1 MSRVTTCNEMVFLG
15 SQDEFSTETIVNS
28 LHLTCGMLLPDSHL
42 VRALSA
48 WRLDT
53 GKGQLCIGF
62 CLEKFTLSTCL
73 VVLIKTPAFLN
84 VLETKKSQLSSFF
97 CSRWSRLLWKVSW
110 FQSPSRFQEWNSVV
124 CASSLQTDGK
134 GDRKMRSRCQGRRN
148 EFFCFGRLWKLFRC
162 EGVSCWKSKRCNG
175 LQFWGRLPKRFFC
188 IQGFA
193 VIKWRSLNIFL
204 TVTSFR
210 LEKSFIKLVITLS
223 LIQETL

>member
-1 MSRVTTCNEMVFLG
+1 MVFIG
-15 SQDEFSTETIVNS
+15 SHDEFSTEPIVNN
-28 LHLTCGMLLPDSHL
+28 LFSHL
-42 VRALSA
+42 GCSNLIPS
-48 WRLDT
+48 WSEHCRLEGWT
-53 GKGQLCIGF
+53 SEKANWKECCIGF
-62 CLEKFTLSTCL
+62 CLENFNINTCL
-73 VVLIKTPAFLN
+73 VVLRTPAFLN
-84 VLETKKSQLSSFF
+84 VLESKLIFTFF
-97 CSRWSRLLWKVSW
+97 FSRWSRLLWKVSS
-110 FQSPSRFQEWNSVV
+110 FQSPSRSQEWNPVV

-134 GDRKMRSRCQGRRN
+134 GDWKMRSHCHGRRN

-162 EGVSCWKSKRCNG
+162 EGVSCWESNRCSG

-223 LIQETL
+223 LIQEAL